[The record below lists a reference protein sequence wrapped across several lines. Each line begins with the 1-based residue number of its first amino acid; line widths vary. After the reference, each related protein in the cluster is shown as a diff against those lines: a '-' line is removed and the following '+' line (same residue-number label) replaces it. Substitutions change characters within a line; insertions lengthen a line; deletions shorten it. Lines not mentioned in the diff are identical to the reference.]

1 MGREFELKYAA
12 ENPSVLED
20 ICTFLHR
27 NVRKIPMKSTYYDT
41 PDNALSARKWT
52 LRLRKEGELSV
63 VTMKTAG
70 DGKTRGEWE
79 YEAENLTNAAEKL
92 VGLGAPQEL
101 SGLLQ
106 DGVRPVCGAEFLRKA
121 VDVDLDGTLVEVAL
135 DSGRLFRGEK
145 ECPIC
150 EVEVELKS
158 GNAEKAVE
166 FAENLAEKFGLR
178 VENKS
183 KFVRAVTL

>member
-1 MGREFELKYAA
+1 MGKEFELKYTAK
-12 ENPSVLED
+12 NPSVLED

-27 NVRKIPMKSTYYDT
+27 NVRQIPMKSTYYDT
-41 PDNALSARKWT
+41 PENALSARKWT
-52 LRLRKEGELSV
+52 LRLRKEGEISV

-79 YEAENLTNAAEKL
+79 YEAKNLTNAAEKL
-92 VGLGAPQEL
+92 VGLGSPQEL
-101 SGLLQ
+101 SELLR

-121 VDVDLDGTLVEVAL
+121 VDVNLDGAKVEVAL
-135 DSGRLFRGEK
+135 DVGRLFKGEK

-150 EVEVELKS
+150 EIEVELKA

-166 FAENLAEKFGLR
+166 YAEKLAEKFGLR
-178 VENKS
+178 KETKS
-183 KFVRAVTL
+183 KFVRAVNL